1 MSTANVIAPS
11 EPWSSL
17 MPSTWS
23 GLRGVVFAA
32 ACTAGLL
39 AILLL
44 EVLSASYT
52 SVGALAVIPVAASA
66 WLLPGKGAT
75 AILGFALIVRGLGVA
90 LGGIDPLTAGVEAVV
105 LVVVGVAIRQAG
117 GLLLRWRD
125 SEVRLRAQGEHLA
138 VLAERERIGSQAY
151 ENAIHALIGATL
163 QLQSA
168 ATMIEQVA
176 ARERV
181 AATIDEL
188 DRVIIQLR
196 QAILKPDPDTSDPTP
211 P

>member
-1 MSTANVIAPS
+1 
-11 EPWSSL
+11 

-23 GLRGVVFAA
+23 GLRGVLLAA

-44 EVLSASYT
+44 EVLSGFYV
-52 SVGALAVIPVAASA
+52 SVGALAVIPVAAAA
-66 WLLPGKGAT
+66 WFLPGRGAT
-75 AILGFALIVRGLGVA
+75 AIVVFALLVRGLGVA
-90 LGGIDPLTAGVEAVV
+90 LGGIDALTAGVEAVV
-105 LVVVGVAIRQAG
+105 LLVVAVAVRQAG
-117 GLLLRWRD
+117 ILLVRWRD
-125 SEVRLRAQGEHLA
+125 SEVRLRSQVERIA
-138 VLAERERIGSQAY
+138 VMAERQRIGSQAY

-168 ATMIEQVA
+168 ATMIEQVV

-196 QAILKPDPDTSDPTP
+196 QAILKPDPDPSRPTP

>member
-1 MSTANVIAPS
+1 
-11 EPWSSL
+11 

-23 GLRGVVFAA
+23 GLRGVLFAA
-32 ACTAGLL
+32 TCTAGLL

-44 EVLSASYT
+44 EVLSASYV

-66 WLLPGKGAT
+66 WFLPGKGAT
-75 AILGFALIVRGLGVA
+75 AILVFALIVRALGVA
-90 LGGIDPLTAGVEAVV
+90 LGGIDALTAGVEAVV
-105 LVVVGVAIRQAG
+105 LVVVAVAIRQAG
-117 GLLLRWRD
+117 ILLLRWRE
-125 SEVRLRAQGEHLA
+125 SEVRLRAQSEHLA
-138 VLAERERIGSQAY
+138 VVAERERIGAQAY
-151 ENAIHALIGATL
+151 ENAIHGLIGATL

-168 ATMIEQVA
+168 ATMIEQAA

-188 DRVIIQLR
+188 DRVIVQLR
-196 QAILKPDPDTSDPTP
+196 QAILKPDPDPSRPTP